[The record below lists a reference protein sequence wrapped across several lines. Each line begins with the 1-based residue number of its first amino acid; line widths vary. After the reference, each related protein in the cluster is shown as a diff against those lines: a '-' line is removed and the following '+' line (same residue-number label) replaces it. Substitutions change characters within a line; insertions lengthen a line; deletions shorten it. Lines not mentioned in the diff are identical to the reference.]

1 MALDCSICIKEY
13 LHNEESSPRVL
24 LCGHTFCN
32 PCIFTLK
39 KNSKVTCPMCRIE
52 SDFDK
57 ITINYIVIQLI
68 EEKKE
73 EKKKIVRGCSF

>member
-1 MALDCSICIKEY
+1 
-13 LHNEESSPRVL
+13 
-24 LCGHTFCN
+24 
-32 PCIFTLK
+32 
-39 KNSKVTCPMCRIE
+39 MCRIE

>member
-1 MALDCSICIKEY
+1 
-13 LHNEESSPRVL
+13 
-24 LCGHTFCN
+24 
-32 PCIFTLK
+32 
-39 KNSKVTCPMCRIE
+39 MCRIE

-73 EKKKIVRGCSF
+73 EKKNVNLF